1 LENELESSII
11 NRYRPSQPTPM
22 NEKPH
27 GAQNLG
33 WQAPI
38 DNGMAT
44 SPLWQLLSTLWSS
57 RRMIGTVALAGGLF
71 TGLLGI
77 TRPVLYEAKAQLIIS
92 SPGST
97 NGSGNVAVS
106 QESVNEVVDSHLTRL
121 VSQSQLR
128 RAVTYLDVHGEKAAL
143 EKLRVKGETSGI
155 FSNIAST
162 FGGWA
167 TSTVDFFQGTNND
180 EDSLAVDKDA
190 APMNALRQGLRVGQE
205 LRSRVISVGFSDT
218 DRSNAATVVNLYVQA
233 YIDQLKRQS
242 SFSADRDLI
251 ALNDRIPVA
260 QRQLA
265 SAIEKR
271 ETFLIGAV
279 SENPAG
285 LSSSTEEISQ
295 LKQLLSVAK
304 TNLATAS
311 SDETELLNEQ
321 IASLEKRIRNL
332 DASASAAANRISGLQ
347 ALQLEV
353 DAQASQYKDLLAKRE
368 SLVQQAQ
375 TPYSGITI
383 LSTAWAPTEPKT
395 ISPLF
400 LVPPGIILFG
410 LFAAIYAV
418 LRRSLEDTMRSDSE
432 SESALGVP
440 SSGILPRLNVVSAKS
455 IYKIIRDEPNSLFRR
470 TLSSIFVSLAP
481 HHTSAKFSKLILVT
495 SSKEADNKAELAWG
509 LALSAKRFGYRALLI
524 DLDTQEDELTSSFR
538 KDFSAAPK
546 EYNFGDFAEGRCA
559 LVEAVTKMP
568 KVGVD
573 FLAAP
578 PRSTDLLA
586 RLPFAEIQRSIE
598 QLRNDYSFLIVNGP
612 TGTDA
617 PELRLLAAQADAIL
631 LAVRW
636 GVTKRSWAQAALKL
650 FTRDGGDA
658 SIISSVLTDADP
670 KLASA

>member
-1 LENELESSII
+1 
-11 NRYRPSQPTPM
+11 M
-22 NEKPH
+22 NEKSH
-27 GAQNLG
+27 GGQHLV
-33 WQAPI
+33 WHAPI
-38 DNGMAT
+38 DNGIAT
-44 SPLWQLLSTLWSS
+44 SPFWQLARTLWNSK
-57 RRMIGTVALAGGLF
+57 RLIATVALAGGLF
-71 TGLLGI
+71 TGILGLS
-77 TRPVLYEAKAQLIIS
+77 RPVLYEAKAQLIIS
-92 SPGST
+92 SPGSA
-97 NGSGNVAVS
+97 NGSGNVPVS

-128 RAVTYLDVHGEKAAL
+128 RAVTFLDIHGEKAAL
-143 EKLRVKGETSGI
+143 EKLRAKGEASGLI
-155 FSNIAST
+155 SNIAST
-162 FGGWA
+162 LSGWA
-167 TSTVDFFQGTNND
+167 SGLSNFLQGTND
-180 EDSLAVDKDA
+180 DADAFAVDKDA
-190 APMNALRQGLRVGQE
+190 APMNALRSGLRVGQE

-218 DRSNAATVVNLYVQA
+218 DRANAATVVNLYVQA
-233 YIDQLKRQS
+233 YIEQLKRQS

-251 ALNDRIPVA
+251 ALNDRIPEV

-271 ETFLIGAV
+271 EKYLIDAGGV
-279 SENPAG
+279 NPTG
-285 LSSSTEEISQ
+285 GSSSSEEISQ
-295 LKQLLSVAK
+295 LKQLLTVAK
-304 TNLATAS
+304 ANLASATAN
-311 SDETELLNEQ
+311 EAQLLSEQ
-321 IASLEKRIRNL
+321 ITSLETRIRDL
-332 DASASAAANRISGLQ
+332 DASASQSANRISGLQ

-353 DAQASQYKDLLAKRE
+353 DAQSSQYKDLLAKRE
-368 SLVQQAQ
+368 SLMQQAE

-395 ISPLF
+395 ISPMF
-400 LVPPGIILFG
+400 LVPPGVILFG
-410 LFAAIYAV
+410 LLAAIYAV
-418 LRRSLEDTMRSDSE
+418 LRNSFEDTMRSDGE
-432 SESALGVP
+432 SENALGIP
-440 SSGILPRLNVVSAKS
+440 SSGILPRLSNVTARS
-455 IYKIIRDEPNSLFRR
+455 IHKIIRDEPNSLYRR

-495 SSKEADNKAELAWG
+495 SSKESDNKAELAWG

-524 DLDTQEDELTSSFR
+524 DLDTQEDELTTSFR

-546 EYNFGDFAEGRCA
+546 EFNFGDFAEGRCA

-573 FLAAP
+573 FMAAP
-578 PRSTDLLA
+578 PRPADLLA

-612 TGTDA
+612 TGADA

-636 GVTKRSWAQAALKL
+636 AATKRALAQAALKL

-670 KLASA
+670 KLAGA